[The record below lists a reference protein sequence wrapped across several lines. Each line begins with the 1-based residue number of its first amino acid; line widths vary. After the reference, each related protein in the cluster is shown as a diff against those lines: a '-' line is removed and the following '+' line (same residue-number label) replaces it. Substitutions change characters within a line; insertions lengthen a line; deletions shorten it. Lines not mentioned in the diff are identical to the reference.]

1 MTSFRGQDSWAKMT
15 PTGGKLTEL
24 ACHKTKKVNK
34 EQTYLPNNIG
44 TALAII

>member
-1 MTSFRGQDSWAKMT
+1 MAS
-15 PTGGKLTEL
+15 TGGKLTAL

-44 TALAII
+44 AALAII